1 MKTSM
6 LRKLFAT
13 SATIAALSLPF
24 AAQASDKCGDVPQD
38 QWLSIEQVRAKATE
52 LGYDVRK
59 VKVEDGCYDA
69 YAIDKNG
76 NRVEAYF
83 DPATGEIVKTKTDD

>member
-1 MKTSM
+1 MKTST

-24 AAQASDKCGDVPQD
+24 AAQAEERCSETPKD
-38 QWLSIEQVRAKATE
+38 QWMSVEQVRAKATE
-52 LGYDVRK
+52 LGYDVRSI
-59 VKVEDGCYDA
+59 KVEDGCYEA
-69 YAIDKNG
+69 YAIDKDG
-76 NRVEAYF
+76 KRVEAYF

>member
-1 MKTSM
+1 MKTTTFRN
-6 LRKLFAT
+6 LLAAAT
-13 SATIAALSLPF
+13 AVAALSIPL
-24 AAQASDKCGDVPQD
+24 AAQAGERCSATPKD
-38 QWLSIEQVRAKATE
+38 QWMSMEQVRSKATE

-59 VKVEDGCYDA
+59 IKVEDGCYEA